1 MLWAMITKF
10 EMYVL
15 ISFSG
20 LRFLIFQF
28 VSTSIFQVT
37 QSYNLVDEY
46 RSEKNIKEGPR
57 IFLPIVGINL
67 ADYKVL

>member
-37 QSYNLVDEY
+37 QSYNLVDGY
-46 RSEKNIKEGPR
+46 RSEQNIKEGSR
-57 IFLPIVGINL
+57 VFLPIVGINL